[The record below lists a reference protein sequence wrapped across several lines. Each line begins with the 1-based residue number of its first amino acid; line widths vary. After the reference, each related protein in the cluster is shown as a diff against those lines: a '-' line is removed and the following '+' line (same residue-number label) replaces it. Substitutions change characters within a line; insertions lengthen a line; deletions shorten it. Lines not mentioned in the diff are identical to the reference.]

1 MAAEP
6 GRKSYGSGRYGDDE
20 MKRII
25 CKPKHESETESPKD
39 WKDIFTSILAWL
51 CIIFLPVTII
61 AAVILK
67 IKNEIGFWKWIFQGM
82 PNMANHRWYAL
93 SVIATVGFCGLCA
106 VLTTIEAVREKVQNV
121 KRTVEGD
128 NEEER

>member
-6 GRKSYGSGRYGDDE
+6 RRKGYSFRRHGDDE
-20 MKRII
+20 MKKII
-25 CKPKHESETESPKD
+25 CRPKHESETESQKD
-39 WKDIFTSILAWL
+39 WKDILTSFLAWL

-61 AAVILK
+61 AAVIWK

-82 PNMANHRWYAL
+82 PDMANHRWYAL

-106 VLTTIEAVREKVQNV
+106 VLTMIDAVCRKILRSQYIVGGKQ
-121 KRTVEGD
+121 
-128 NEEER
+128 